1 MGGPI
6 QLLKAEICGGYMSNK
21 IAGVVTKLVSALEG
35 LDNADERRR
44 AIQAALTVCG
54 DPALDAADGATA
66 AVGQT
71 SGPANANVPGIHAAG
86 AAWMQRSGLTL
97 HDIQQVIHID
107 DSTASLLSAVGK
119 GKRQQTINTY
129 LLTGVVS
136 LLSTGKAEFTDETAR
151 TNCESLGCYDMPNH
165 GKTLKNGFDNKLT
178 GSKKAGWKLT
188 APGLS
193 AAAALLKPSSSKEAE

>member
-1 MGGPI
+1 
-6 QLLKAEICGGYMSNK
+6 MSNK

-54 DPALDAADGATA
+54 DPVFGSAEGVSKVVDLASNRVNASIPGLN
-66 AVGQT
+66 
-71 SGPANANVPGIHAAG
+71 PAGI
-86 AAWMQRSGLTL
+86 AWMERSGLTTV
-97 HDIQQVIHID
+97 DIQNVIHID
-107 DSTASLLSAVGK
+107 ESSSSLLTAIGK

-129 LLTGVVS
+129 LLTGVIS
-136 LLSTGKAEFTDETAR
+136 LLSTGKAEFTDEMAR
-151 TNCESLGCYDMPNH
+151 TNCESLGCYDLPNH

-193 AAAALLKPSSSKEAE
+193 AAAALLKSSPNQEAE